1 MEGQLTAELT
11 ARDPLKGH
19 HGVGSF
25 HLPRYSRQLTRA
37 HPLTLYLGIRS
48 ILSSASRRAQRA
60 GACGLTTTDATD
72 VAYFPT
78 LAFSSSNQFVTI
90 ISCDWAP
97 GL

>member
-1 MEGQLTAELT
+1 MHVQGTRDLPGFPCLTTVPDLI
-11 ARDPLKGH
+11 D
-19 HGVGSF
+19 
-25 HLPRYSRQLTRA
+25 
-37 HPLTLYLGIRS
+37 
-48 ILSSASRRAQRA
+48 
-60 GACGLTTTDATD
+60 TTTDATD

>member
-1 MEGQLTAELT
+1 MKSRVTGRWTLLEGALDSVQSE
-11 ARDPLKGH
+11 
-19 HGVGSF
+19 VGDD
-25 HLPRYSRQLTRA
+25 T
-37 HPLTLYLGIRS
+37 
-48 ILSSASRRAQRA
+48 

-72 VAYFPT
+72 VAYFLT